1 MRKRDWPKVGAK
13 LLAVLGWTV
22 LMVAG
27 LFCAWLPT
35 YLRPRSGVVRRAKA
49 RRRALRAWG
58 LGMLRVIGVRLSV
71 EGKAPPEGILV
82 VSNHLGYL
90 DIPVLGSVVPMVFVA
105 KAELRRWPFWGFVA
119 KVGGTIFVD
128 RATKRDVLR
137 VRREMREALARG
149 DRVLVFPEATSTGGE
164 AILPFKP
171 ALLADAAAMEAPV
184 HWLTVS
190 YTAPLDAPPARYSV
204 AWGSDI
210 SFLRHLLGLFAMGRA
225 NCTVRFGD
233 TPVRSGD
240 RKELAVELRRAMLT
254 RFEAVAGWEEQAAA
268 LIERAWRTRHE
279 ALRSSA
285 SDTVTARVAARVEG
299 DLLRACEVCRRTGS
313 QRQLSVALGK
323 LGHVALDAG
332 RTDEALARF
341 EQAVA
346 AARETDDP
354 LRVAHAARH
363 LGQVHHRQGR
373 TDEAARWYSEALDLY
388 GAAAD
393 ASPLDHANALRPLA
407 MLREECGDTAE
418 AKVLWRRAARLYR
431 DAGVAEGVE
440 ECEAHIESL

>member
-1 MRKRDWPKVGAK
+1 
-13 LLAVLGWTV
+13 
-22 LMVAG
+22 MVAG

-204 AWGSDI
+204 AWGSDV

-268 LIERAWRTRHE
+268 LVERAWRTRRE
-279 ALRSSA
+279 ALRSPRFRHC
-285 SDTVTARVAARVEG
+285 VTARIAAQGRGRPAASVR
-299 DLLRACEVCRRTGS
+299 DLQADRLATAAFRRAGQAGARRARRGPNRRGAGPLRAGGRGRQGDRRSAAGGARRQAPGPGPPPTGS
-313 QRQLSVALGK
+313 HRRGRTVVQRGARPLRCGRGRLSARSRQRAPPPGHAQGGVRRHGRGQGSVAQGGSSLPRRRRRG
-323 LGHVALDAG
+323 GGG
-332 RTDEALARF
+332 RVRG
-341 EQAVA
+341 
-346 AARETDDP
+346 
-354 LRVAHAARH
+354 AH
-363 LGQVHHRQGR
+363 
-373 TDEAARWYSEALDLY
+373 
-388 GAAAD
+388 
-393 ASPLDHANALRPLA
+393 
-407 MLREECGDTAE
+407 
-418 AKVLWRRAARLYR
+418 
-431 DAGVAEGVE
+431 
-440 ECEAHIESL
+440 